1 MRLLF
6 CCLVVCMSLQAADA
20 QFFNALRNI
29 FAPVANLLGGGG
41 RFADDGTQR
50 PKVIRTKACY
60 QGRMGHWYINHTDTR
75 KFYNH
80 RRHFKTWVN
89 SIEY

>member
-1 MRLLF
+1 
-6 CCLVVCMSLQAADA
+6 MSLQAADA

-50 PKVIRTKACY
+50 PKVNRIKACY
-60 QGRMGHWYINHTDTR
+60 QERMGH
-75 KFYNH
+75 
-80 RRHFKTWVN
+80 
-89 SIEY
+89 